1 MKLSTMREINPK
13 ETTRAYAFEL
23 WMKAPMPMVTFFKIL
38 DVSRLVKMSKP
49 MNFRKEHTIYTAIW
63 AMLYASPVINIYTR
77 MAGNPRITF
86 SWTEILHAWEYTSTW
101 LVMFAIHN
109 FLLLPL
115 LLRKRKT
122 GTYLCLSFLILL
134 TGMFITYLN
143 RPMHKNQYKTRME
156 AEWKADSLAY
166 ERVAAVR
173 LGDGR
178 YCSPQNPMR
187 RKPLEYQPIDPLPM
201 LGPGELVAFFGGLL
215 LMGMNLGVKL
225 YFMSQRDRERQK
237 IIDQRNLEQQMEYL
251 KYQVNPHFFM
261 NTLNNIHALVDI
273 DPERAKTTIVELS
286 KMMRHILYEGSKK
299 LIPLTRE
306 VEFLNLYVQL
316 MRLRYTRKVHIN
328 VDVPPQL
335 PELKLPP
342 LMLIIF
348 VENAFKHGISYREE
362 SFIDIKLR
370 VENKR
375 LLFSCCNSKP
385 TQVQR
390 TNEKGGMG
398 LQNVRQRLELLYDD
412 DYTLDINDGE
422 KTYEVKLDIPMQTR
436 LPDAEAEPAD
446 VSES

>member
-1 MKLSTMREINPK
+1 
-13 ETTRAYAFEL
+13 
-23 WMKAPMPMVTFFKIL
+23 
-38 DVSRLVKMSKP
+38 
-49 MNFRKEHTIYTAIW
+49 MNFRKEHTIYSAIW

-101 LVMFAIHN
+101 LVMFTIHN

-187 RKPLEYQPIDPLPM
+187 RKPLDYQPIDPLPM

-286 KMMRHILYEGSKK
+286 KMMRHILYEGSKN

-306 VEFLNLYVQL
+306 MEFLNLYVQL

-390 TNEKGGMG
+390 TNKKGGMG

-412 DYTLDINDGE
+412 DYTLDISDGE

-436 LPDAEAEPAD
+436 LPDAEAETAD
-446 VSES
+446 VSKA

>member
-1 MKLSTMREINPK
+1 
-13 ETTRAYAFEL
+13 
-23 WMKAPMPMVTFFKIL
+23 
-38 DVSRLVKMSKP
+38 

-187 RKPLEYQPIDPLPM
+187 RKPLDYQPIDPLPM

-375 LLFSCCNSKP
+375 LLFNCCNSKP

-412 DYTLDINDGE
+412 DYELDINDGE

-436 LPDAEAEPAD
+436 LPDAEAETAD
-446 VSES
+446 VSKQ

>member
-1 MKLSTMREINPK
+1 
-13 ETTRAYAFEL
+13 
-23 WMKAPMPMVTFFKIL
+23 
-38 DVSRLVKMSKP
+38 
-49 MNFRKEHTIYTAIW
+49 MNFRKEHTIYSAIW

-143 RPMHKNQYKTRME
+143 RPMHKNRYKTRME

-187 RKPLEYQPIDPLPM
+187 RKPLDFQPIDPLPM

-306 VEFLNLYVQL
+306 MEFLNLYVQL

-436 LPDAEAEPAD
+436 LPDAEAETAD
-446 VSES
+446 VSKA

>member
-1 MKLSTMREINPK
+1 
-13 ETTRAYAFEL
+13 
-23 WMKAPMPMVTFFKIL
+23 
-38 DVSRLVKMSKP
+38 
-49 MNFRKEHTIYTAIW
+49 MNFRKEHIIYSTIW

-187 RKPLEYQPIDPLPM
+187 RKPLDYQPIDPLPM

-412 DYTLDINDGE
+412 DYTLDISDGE

-436 LPDAEAEPAD
+436 LPDAEVETAD
-446 VSES
+446 VSEP

>member
-1 MKLSTMREINPK
+1 
-13 ETTRAYAFEL
+13 
-23 WMKAPMPMVTFFKIL
+23 
-38 DVSRLVKMSKP
+38 

-63 AMLYASPVINIYTR
+63 AMLYASPVVNIYTR

-187 RKPLEYQPIDPLPM
+187 RKPLDYQPIDPLPM

-412 DYTLDINDGE
+412 DYTLDISDGE

-446 VSES
+446 VSKQ

>member
-1 MKLSTMREINPK
+1 
-13 ETTRAYAFEL
+13 
-23 WMKAPMPMVTFFKIL
+23 
-38 DVSRLVKMSKP
+38 
-49 MNFRKEHTIYTAIW
+49 MNFRKEHTIYSAIW

-187 RKPLEYQPIDPLPM
+187 RKPLDFQPIDPLPM

-306 VEFLNLYVQL
+306 MEFLNLYVQL

-412 DYTLDINDGE
+412 DYTLDISDGE

-436 LPDAEAEPAD
+436 LPDAEAETAD
-446 VSES
+446 VSEP

>member
-1 MKLSTMREINPK
+1 
-13 ETTRAYAFEL
+13 
-23 WMKAPMPMVTFFKIL
+23 
-38 DVSRLVKMSKP
+38 
-49 MNFRKEHTIYTAIW
+49 MNFRKEHTIYSAIW

-109 FLLLPL
+109 FLLLPIL
-115 LLRKRKT
+115 LKKRKT

-187 RKPLEYQPIDPLPM
+187 RKPLDFQPIDPLPM

-306 VEFLNLYVQL
+306 MEFLNLYVQL

-412 DYTLDINDGE
+412 DYTLDISDGE

-436 LPDAEAEPAD
+436 LPDAEAETAD
-446 VSES
+446 VSKA

>member
-1 MKLSTMREINPK
+1 
-13 ETTRAYAFEL
+13 
-23 WMKAPMPMVTFFKIL
+23 
-38 DVSRLVKMSKP
+38 

-187 RKPLEYQPIDPLPM
+187 RKPLDYQPIDPLPM

-362 SFIDIKLR
+362 SFIDIKVR
-370 VENKR
+370 VEDKR

-390 TNEKGGMG
+390 TNEKGGIG

-436 LPDAEAEPAD
+436 LPDAEAETAD
-446 VSES
+446 VSKA

>member
-1 MKLSTMREINPK
+1 
-13 ETTRAYAFEL
+13 
-23 WMKAPMPMVTFFKIL
+23 
-38 DVSRLVKMSKP
+38 

-63 AMLYASPVINIYTR
+63 AMLYASPVVNIYTR

-134 TGMFITYLN
+134 TGMFISYLN
-143 RPMHKNQYKTRME
+143 RLMHKNQYKTRME

-412 DYTLDINDGE
+412 DYTLDINDDE

>member
-1 MKLSTMREINPK
+1 
-13 ETTRAYAFEL
+13 
-23 WMKAPMPMVTFFKIL
+23 
-38 DVSRLVKMSKP
+38 

-187 RKPLEYQPIDPLPM
+187 RKPLDYQPIDQLPM

-436 LPDAEAEPAD
+436 LPDAEAETAD
-446 VSES
+446 VSKA

>member
-1 MKLSTMREINPK
+1 
-13 ETTRAYAFEL
+13 
-23 WMKAPMPMVTFFKIL
+23 
-38 DVSRLVKMSKP
+38 
-49 MNFRKEHTIYTAIW
+49 MNFRKEHTIYSAIW

-187 RKPLEYQPIDPLPM
+187 RKPLDYQPIDPLPM

-316 MRLRYTRKVHIN
+316 MRLRYTSKVHIN

-436 LPDAEAEPAD
+436 LPDAEAETAD
-446 VSES
+446 VSKA

>member
-1 MKLSTMREINPK
+1 
-13 ETTRAYAFEL
+13 
-23 WMKAPMPMVTFFKIL
+23 
-38 DVSRLVKMSKP
+38 

-187 RKPLEYQPIDPLPM
+187 RKPLDYQPIDPLPM

-412 DYTLDINDGE
+412 DYTLDISDGE

-436 LPDAEAEPAD
+436 LTDADAENNNNRPN
-446 VSES
+446 S

>member
-1 MKLSTMREINPK
+1 
-13 ETTRAYAFEL
+13 
-23 WMKAPMPMVTFFKIL
+23 
-38 DVSRLVKMSKP
+38 
-49 MNFRKEHTIYTAIW
+49 MNFRKEHTIYSAIW

-143 RPMHKNQYKTRME
+143 RPMHKNRYKTRME

-187 RKPLEYQPIDPLPM
+187 RKPLDFQPIDPLPM

-273 DPERAKTTIVELS
+273 DPERAKITIIELS

-306 VEFLNLYVQL
+306 MEFLNLYVQL

-412 DYTLDINDGE
+412 DYTLDISDGE

-436 LPDAEAEPAD
+436 LPDAEAETAD
-446 VSES
+446 VSKA

>member
-1 MKLSTMREINPK
+1 
-13 ETTRAYAFEL
+13 
-23 WMKAPMPMVTFFKIL
+23 
-38 DVSRLVKMSKP
+38 
-49 MNFRKEHTIYTAIW
+49 MNFRKEHTIYSAIW

-187 RKPLEYQPIDPLPM
+187 RKPLDYQPIDPLPM

-436 LPDAEAEPAD
+436 LPDAEAETAD
-446 VSES
+446 VSKQ

>member
-1 MKLSTMREINPK
+1 
-13 ETTRAYAFEL
+13 
-23 WMKAPMPMVTFFKIL
+23 
-38 DVSRLVKMSKP
+38 

-143 RPMHKNQYKTRME
+143 RPMHKNQYKIRME

-187 RKPLEYQPIDPLPM
+187 RKPLDYQSIDPLPM

-316 MRLRYTRKVHIN
+316 MRLRYTQKVHIN

-362 SFIDIKLR
+362 SFIDIKVR

-436 LPDAEAEPAD
+436 LPDAEAETAD
-446 VSES
+446 VSKQ

>member
-1 MKLSTMREINPK
+1 
-13 ETTRAYAFEL
+13 
-23 WMKAPMPMVTFFKIL
+23 
-38 DVSRLVKMSKP
+38 

-187 RKPLEYQPIDPLPM
+187 RKPLDYQPIDPLPM

-316 MRLRYTRKVHIN
+316 MRLRYTKKVHIN

-370 VENKR
+370 VEDKR

-436 LPDAEAEPAD
+436 LPDAEAETAD
-446 VSES
+446 VSKA

>member
-1 MKLSTMREINPK
+1 
-13 ETTRAYAFEL
+13 
-23 WMKAPMPMVTFFKIL
+23 
-38 DVSRLVKMSKP
+38 
-49 MNFRKEHTIYTAIW
+49 MNFRKEHTIYSAIW

-187 RKPLEYQPIDPLPM
+187 RKPLDYQPIDPLPM

-362 SFIDIKLR
+362 SFIDIKVR

-412 DYTLDINDGE
+412 DYTLDISDGE

-436 LPDAEAEPAD
+436 LPDAEAETAD
-446 VSES
+446 VSKQ

>member
-1 MKLSTMREINPK
+1 
-13 ETTRAYAFEL
+13 
-23 WMKAPMPMVTFFKIL
+23 
-38 DVSRLVKMSKP
+38 
-49 MNFRKEHTIYTAIW
+49 MNFRKEHTIYSAIW

-109 FLLLPL
+109 FLLLPIL
-115 LLRKRKT
+115 LKKRKT

-143 RPMHKNQYKTRME
+143 RPMHKNRYKTRME
-156 AEWKADSLAY
+156 AEWEADSLAY

-187 RKPLEYQPIDPLPM
+187 RKPLDYQPIDPLPM

-412 DYTLDINDGE
+412 DYTLDISDGE

-436 LPDAEAEPAD
+436 LPDAEAETAD
-446 VSES
+446 VSEP

>member
-1 MKLSTMREINPK
+1 
-13 ETTRAYAFEL
+13 
-23 WMKAPMPMVTFFKIL
+23 
-38 DVSRLVKMSKP
+38 
-49 MNFRKEHTIYTAIW
+49 MNFRKEHTIYSAIW

-187 RKPLEYQPIDPLPM
+187 RKPLDFQPIDPLPM

-261 NTLNNIHALVDI
+261 NTLNNIHALVDF

-362 SFIDIKLR
+362 SFIDIKVR

-412 DYTLDINDGE
+412 DYTLDISDGE

-436 LPDAEAEPAD
+436 LPDAEAETAD
-446 VSES
+446 VSKQ

>member
-1 MKLSTMREINPK
+1 
-13 ETTRAYAFEL
+13 
-23 WMKAPMPMVTFFKIL
+23 
-38 DVSRLVKMSKP
+38 
-49 MNFRKEHTIYTAIW
+49 MNFRKEHTIYSAIW

-86 SWTEILHAWEYTSTW
+86 SWNEILHAWEYTSTW

-143 RPMHKNQYKTRME
+143 RPMHKSQYKTRME

-187 RKPLEYQPIDPLPM
+187 RKPLDFQPIDPLPM

-412 DYTLDINDGE
+412 DYTLDISDDE

-436 LPDAEAEPAD
+436 LPDAEAETAD
-446 VSES
+446 VSKA

>member
-1 MKLSTMREINPK
+1 
-13 ETTRAYAFEL
+13 
-23 WMKAPMPMVTFFKIL
+23 
-38 DVSRLVKMSKP
+38 
-49 MNFRKEHTIYTAIW
+49 MNFRKEHTIYSAIW

-187 RKPLEYQPIDPLPM
+187 RKPLDYQPIDPLPM

-251 KYQVNPHFFM
+251 KYQVNPHFYM

-306 VEFLNLYVQL
+306 MEFLNLYVQL

-412 DYTLDINDGE
+412 DYTLDISDGE

-436 LPDAEAEPAD
+436 LPDAEAETAD
-446 VSES
+446 VSKA

>member
-1 MKLSTMREINPK
+1 
-13 ETTRAYAFEL
+13 
-23 WMKAPMPMVTFFKIL
+23 
-38 DVSRLVKMSKP
+38 
-49 MNFRKEHTIYTAIW
+49 MNFRKEHTIYSAIW

-143 RPMHKNQYKTRME
+143 RPMHKSQYKTRME

-187 RKPLEYQPIDPLPM
+187 RKPLDYQPIDPLPM

-286 KMMRHILYEGSKK
+286 KMMRHILYEGSKN

-412 DYTLDINDGE
+412 DYTLDISDGE

-436 LPDAEAEPAD
+436 LPDAEAETAD
-446 VSES
+446 VSKA

>member
-1 MKLSTMREINPK
+1 
-13 ETTRAYAFEL
+13 
-23 WMKAPMPMVTFFKIL
+23 
-38 DVSRLVKMSKP
+38 

-187 RKPLEYQPIDPLPM
+187 RKPLDYQPIDPLPM

-316 MRLRYTRKVHIN
+316 MRLRYSSKVHIN

-436 LPDAEAEPAD
+436 LPDAEAETAD
-446 VSES
+446 VSKA